1 MTATAAVEHGTETAY
16 RWHGCRCDECR
27 EHRAAAHRASYTPK
41 PRPPREPAPIA
52 HGTPRGYGR
61 GCRCDECREARAE
74 QARAYRTRRAERDGF
89 AAPQRRRKPAEQAPC
104 ERLHA
109 DAVLDLLE
117 RRARALELAVIK
129 GHPGAQH
136 RRVEVLQLLGELK
149 RHGVTR

>member
-1 MTATAAVEHGTETAY
+1 MSAVAAVEHGTETAY
-16 RWHGCRCDECR
+16 RWHGCRCDACR

-41 PRPPREPAPIA
+41 PRAPREPAPIA
-52 HGTPRGYGR
+52 HGTPRGYQR
-61 GCRCDECREARAE
+61 GCRCDECREARSE
-74 QARAYRTRRAERDGF
+74 QAREYRTRRAARDGATPPKPRK
-89 AAPQRRRKPAEQAPC
+89 AAAEPC

>member
-1 MTATAAVEHGTETAY
+1 MSAPAAVKHGTETAY

-27 EHRAAAHRASYTPK
+27 AARAAAGRARYTPVPRKAPK
-41 PRPPREPAPIA
+41 PIT
-52 HGTPRGYGR
+52 HGTSRGYDR
-61 GCRCDECREARAE
+61 GCRCDECREARTE
-74 QARAYRTRRAERDGF
+74 YTRDYRARRNAREG
-89 AAPQRRRKPAEQAPC
+89 KPAPKPRTPAPEPC

-129 GHPGAQH
+129 GHPGAQQ
-136 RRVEVLQLLGELK
+136 RRVEVLQLLGALK